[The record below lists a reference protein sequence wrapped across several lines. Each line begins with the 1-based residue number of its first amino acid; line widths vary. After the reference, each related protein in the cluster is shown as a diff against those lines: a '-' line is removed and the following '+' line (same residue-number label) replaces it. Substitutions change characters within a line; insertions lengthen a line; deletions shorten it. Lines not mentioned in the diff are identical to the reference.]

1 MSNIDTQHTFNPNA
15 TGVNN
20 GNFFGFPY
28 SLEEATVV
36 IYPVKWDVTTSYGGG
51 ASKGPDA
58 ILAAS
63 PQLDFY
69 DWDYP
74 LAWENR
80 IGTAKACEAIS
91 VSNAPMRSLAEG
103 VIAHL
108 EEGGDIADVQD
119 DIYTINLASR
129 DMVEEVKKD
138 TRELLNSGKKVILL
152 GGDHSTPLGYM
163 QALAENGEKFSILHI
178 DAHADL
184 RDAYEGFEY
193 SHASIMFNALKIKQ
207 VDRLVQVAIRDTC
220 PDEIELVE
228 SSNGRVKQFPYP
240 IIASRTFDGQTWNDI
255 CRDIIESLGERVY
268 VSFDIDGLDPSL
280 CPGTGTPVAGGL
292 SFYQATYLLLMLKKS
307 GKKIIGADL
316 NEVCPSS
323 SENEWD
329 ANVGAR
335 LLYKLCSLI
344 S

>member
-163 QALAENGEKFSILHI
+163 QALAENGEEFSILHI

-207 VDRLVQVAIRDTC
+207 VDHLVQVAIRDTC

-240 IIASRTFDGQTWNDI
+240 INILKF
-255 CRDIIESLGERVY
+255 
-268 VSFDIDGLDPSL
+268 
-280 CPGTGTPVAGGL
+280 
-292 SFYQATYLLLMLKKS
+292 AT
-307 GKKIIGADL
+307 
-316 NEVCPSS
+316 
-323 SENEWD
+323 
-329 ANVGAR
+329 
-335 LLYKLCSLI
+335 
-344 S
+344 